1 MAKKKLK
8 KLLKGLGMA
17 GAAALGARALMNRR
31 ARPLGVSGAD
41 KALFTS
47 DAAQMDNTMPGNL
60 SSDMGMKRKQFMP
73 GIVDYGEMVGLK
85 SGGMVVKSGDKAKK
99 TKKKVGIQIKG
110 FGKARRG

>member
-1 MAKKKLK
+1 MAKKLK
-8 KLLKGLGMA
+8 KLLPLIAAGIGASMLGRKGTAFGRPKRGSIDQMA
-17 GAAALGARALMNRR
+17 A
-31 ARPLGVSGAD
+31 
-41 KALFTS
+41 
-47 DAAQMDNTMPGNL
+47 DAAMPGNL

-110 FGKARRG
+110 FGKARKR